1 MIPQRNTEPVPDPSI
16 LTSAFLMLTCVTC
29 AMISVVYDIFIIT
42 EMKENLKLSLSL
54 KRTISAAFEIKPQC
68 VVSAA
73 S

>member
-1 MIPQRNTEPVPDPSI
+1 
-16 LTSAFLMLTCVTC
+16 
-29 AMISVVYDIFIIT
+29 MISVVYDIFIIT

-68 VVSAA
+68 VVSVT